1 MRYMTDW
8 PRLLLTLP
16 YPLRL
21 GGTIL
26 CALLGLLAYIVTF
39 PLTHNGTLLTIS
51 VGICAWMFGKRG
63 LFLYLVIGVFVLITY
78 HTIRLGSWL
87 WPYVFA
93 LSFSGGFLFLVI
105 EGLIVITLRNLLDT
119 ADNARQHA
127 QEAER
132 RIAIAY
138 EQQYRLNQIKDQF
151 LLNMNHE
158 LRTPL
163 TELHGYLELLHERI
177 DLLDPSTRARFVD
190 HALHASTD
198 LQLLVNNV
206 LDALHMKEQ
215 SKTFPVEEL
224 AVASL
229 IDSIIKSFDAAMCE
243 RYTILLHIPED
254 LIIVANAQAVRQVMR
269 NLLLNAFKYVPQQT
283 SIIISAAPDKT
294 SEQDAEC
301 KNVCISV
308 QDEGPGIPAE
318 EIPLLF
324 GQFVRLKRDVSGS
337 IRGTGLGLYIS
348 KQLVEAMGGRIWV
361 ESDGIPG
368 HGSRFCFVLPHASQ
382 RVTT

>member
-87 WPYVFA
+87 WPYVVA
-93 LSFSGGFLFLVI
+93 LSFSGGFLFLVA
-105 EGLIVITLRNLLDT
+105 EGFIVITLRNLLDT

-382 RVTT
+382 RVTI